1 MKGCRFNIKALQEK
15 HISAIFV
22 LMRKITILSAALIIL
37 AACSSPN
44 GMKEKTPQ
52 DGFTPKEIKLSS
64 DMMTPE
70 VLWSFGRLG
79 NVSLSPDGRTALYA
93 VTYYDIPENKG
104 YRDLYTVV
112 LKTGEVTRLTNTAK
126 NEGDAMW
133 KPDGSKIGYLLE
145 GQLWEMNTDGTEA
158 SQITDI
164 KGGIIGFKY
173 SPDSKSIAYIQQ
185 VKLDQSVN
193 DIFSDLPKANAVLT
207 DDLMYRHWDSWH
219 DYTYNH
225 VFVTDINRNQLI
237 TDGIDLLE
245 GEKFDA
251 PDRPHDG
258 IEQVA
263 WSADSQKIVY
273 SCKKL
278 NGKAYAESTNTD
290 LYEYDRTTA
299 KTRNL
304 TEDNA
309 GYDKNPIFSPDGK
322 YLAWTSMERD
332 GYESDLTRI
341 MVMNTQT
348 GKQTNYSSGW
358 EQSASQLSWGHDS
371 NTLFFISDHHA
382 TDEIYRLNLL
392 TGQIEKFTQGVHNY
406 LSVEEARGGKMLAQ
420 KASMSQPAELYLVDM
435 ETGEDKAL
443 THINDNLRAQLTM
456 GKVEERWVKTVDN
469 KDMLVWVIYPPHF
482 DPSKKY
488 PAILYCQ
495 GGPQGTVSQF
505 WSYRWNFQ
513 QMAANGYIV
522 VAPNRRGLPGFGMEW
537 LEQISKDYGGLNI
550 QDYLSAIDNVAKEPY
565 VDENRLGAVG
575 ASYGGF
581 SVNYLAGH
589 HEGRFKAFISHC
601 GIFNFEQMYV
611 TTEEM
616 WFENWDIGGAYWDEN
631 NKAAQR
637 SYSFSPHKFVGK
649 WDTPILVITGAK
661 DFRIPYTQSMGAF
674 NAAVLQGIPAQ
685 FLYFPEESHWVV
697 QAQNSIL
704 WQRVFKQWL
713 DKWLKPETEK

>member
-1 MKGCRFNIKALQEK
+1 MNKPL
-15 HISAIFV
+15 
-22 LMRKITILSAALIIL
+22 ILSTALAML
-37 AACSSPN
+37 AACTNPN
-44 GMKEKTPQ
+44 QMENEQT
-52 DGFTPKEIKLSS
+52 GFTPKEIKLTS
-64 DMMTPE
+64 DVMTPE
-70 VLWSFGRLG
+70 VMWSFGRLG
-79 NVSLSPDGRTALYA
+79 NVALSPDGSTALYA
-93 VTYYDIPENKG
+93 STFYNIEENKG
-104 YRDLYTVV
+104 YRDLYAVD
-112 LKTGEVTRLTNTAK
+112 LASGETKRLTNTAE
-126 NEGDAMW
+126 NESEATW
-133 KPDGSKIGYLLE
+133 KPDGSKIAFIRE
-145 GQLWEMNTDGTEA
+145 GQIWEMNPDGTNPTKI
-158 SQITDI
+158 SDI
-164 KGGIIGFKY
+164 CGGVIGFKY
-173 SPDSKSIAYIQQ
+173 SPDSRAVAYVQQ
-185 VKLDQSVN
+185 VKLDQTVN
-193 DIFSDLPKANAVLT
+193 DLFPDLPKAEAVLT
-207 DDLMYRHWDSWH
+207 DDLMYRHWDAWH

-225 VFVTDINRNQLI
+225 IFIAAIENGRIAAGKDI
-237 TDGIDLLE
+237 LE

-251 PDRPHDG
+251 PNRPFG
-258 IEQVA
+258 GSEQFD
-263 WSADSQKIVY
+263 WSADSKRIVY

-278 NGKAYAESTNTD
+278 KGKAYSESTNTD
-290 LYEYDRTTA
+290 LYEYDRSTGKTA
-299 KTRNL
+299 NITPTNG
-304 TEDNA
+304 
-309 GYDKNPIFSPDGK
+309 GYDSAPSFSPDGK

-332 GYESDLTRI
+332 GYEADQTRL
-341 MVMNTQT
+341 MVRNNQT
-348 GKQTNYSSGW
+348 GEVVNHSAQW
-358 EQSASQLSWGHDS
+358 EQNAANLSWSKDS
-371 NTLFFISDHHA
+371 KRIYFISNERGTEEIFRLDVA
-382 TDEIYRLNLL
+382 TSTITQL
-392 TGQIEKFTQGVHNY
+392 TKGVHDY
-406 LSVEEARGGKMLAQ
+406 HSVFLAEGGKLLAE
-420 KASMSQPAELYLVDM
+420 KVSMSQPAELYLVDE
-435 ETGEDKAL
+435 ETGKDEAI
-443 THINDNLRAQLTM
+443 THINDKLHAQLTM

-482 DPSKKY
+482 DPNKKY
-488 PAILYCQ
+488 PALLYCQ

-550 QDYLSAIDNVAKEPY
+550 QDYLSAIDAVAKEPF

-616 WFENWDIGGAYWDEN
+616 WFENWDIGGAYWDKS

-637 SYSFSPHKFVGK
+637 SYGFSPHKFVAK

-674 NAAVLQGIPAQ
+674 NAAVLQDIPAQ

-704 WQRVFKQWL
+704 WQRVFKEWL
-713 DKWLKPETEK
+713 DKWLMP